1 MPWPL
6 TCSRTNRHP
15 GPPITPILYSGTDH
29 QTSLRAAYYTVD
41 CLTLFGSQGGGNPK
55 VMTSLGY
62 PLTVRWVLSNA
73 DDPPLDAGLAR

>member
-41 CLTLFGSQGGGNPK
+41 CLNPIRLTGEREPQG
-55 VMTSLGY
+55 
-62 PLTVRWVLSNA
+62 
-73 DDPPLDAGLAR
+73 DDEPWLPAHSEMDSIECRRSSP